1 MENSNSEY
9 LIGNLLIKKGY
20 IDYHQLSK
28 ALEFQSKLSQRD
40 YAPIGEILVRI
51 GIITREVLSEVLN
64 IQAELRT
71 KPYPEEENKIFN
83 SIPSTSPRMSVSPKF
98 ISTSNKILA
107 KPTPPTEQKIV
118 SEPAIIKK
126 VDTIPPKPSIPNSPI
141 RKPLGEIL
149 VEKNFITREQLQKT
163 LDYQAELN
171 SKGIHRTLGEI
182 LLEFNYVTRE
192 QINLAV
198 KAQPPVNPNSIEE
211 IAKKMGFL
219 NEAELSGILRQL
231 HAVGNNSISIGDL
244 LLQHGFINKE
254 QLEQIL
260 KIQKPNL

>member
-71 KPYPEEENKIFN
+71 KSYPEEDNKIFN

-118 SEPAIIKK
+118 PEPPIVKK
-126 VDTIPPKPSIPNSPI
+126 IDTLSKPSIPNSPI

-149 VEKNFITREQLQKT
+149 VEKNFITKEQLQKT
-163 LDYQAELN
+163 LNYQAELN
-171 SKGIHRTLGEI
+171 SKGVHKTLGEI

-211 IAKKMGFL
+211 IAKKMGFV
-219 NEAELSGILRQL
+219 NEAELSAILRQL

-254 QLEQIL
+254 QLDQIL
-260 KIQKPNL
+260 KTQKPNL